1 MIFRKSKEKEEK
13 IKEPYTKA
21 TAITQ
26 VIMTICAI
34 FFLAPIF
41 IIFNYSFKTKREL
54 SGKSPVSSGI
64 SEFGKLCKSI

>member
-41 IIFNYSFKTKREL
+41 IIFNYSFKTKENYIWEVPCLFRNL
-54 SGKSPVSSGI
+54 
-64 SEFGKLCKSI
+64 

>member
-41 IIFNYSFKTKREL
+41 YHIQLFI
-54 SGKSPVSSGI
+54 
-64 SEFGKLCKSI
+64 

>member
-26 VIMTICAI
+26 VWEVPCL
-34 FFLAPIF
+34 FRNL
-41 IIFNYSFKTKREL
+41 
-54 SGKSPVSSGI
+54 
-64 SEFGKLCKSI
+64 

>member
-41 IIFNYSFKTKREL
+41 IIFNYSFKTK
-54 SGKSPVSSGI
+54 
-64 SEFGKLCKSI
+64 

>member
-26 VIMTICAI
+26 VIT
-34 FFLAPIF
+34 
-41 IIFNYSFKTKREL
+41 
-54 SGKSPVSSGI
+54 VSYTH
-64 SEFGKLCKSI
+64 LRAQRH